1 MDGKE
6 PLEPAALLPRIVSV
20 TTAASGTETSGS
32 IAIMDSEKGIC
43 EGTTEATLKNP
54 GTSADCCYEC
64 GVCRQRFSTKKSV
77 TNHLVVH
84 KGDKPYA
91 CDVCGLKFFQKF
103 PLLKHRRIH
112 TGAMP
117 YACKLCPSKFCRKES
132 LDRHQ
137 QLHVRGADMCHC
149 LECGKSFTRTKTLQR
164 HLRWHKVEK
173 PYPCHLCPARF
184 TKKPNL
190 DSHVLIHM
198 GEKPHKCPVCDKGY
212 AWRQSLG
219 LHMRRLHNGVETT
232 TVASADSGVD
242 MTTPGGSPTTLPPGH
257 LGVEKKEP
265 SEHAAL
271 QPRIIVVTPR
281 KRRTE
286 TSNNTAPGISHVG
299 SPVKE
304 PGRSHECSTC
314 GRDFTS
320 RQSLK
325 HHLVLH
331 TGEKKYT
338 CPICGL
344 KFALKIGVTRHLRV
358 HTSEM
363 QYACPLCPSKFCRR
377 TSLERHKQL
386 HATGVNLCHCP
397 ECGKAFR
404 QTKALQQHLNWHKVV
419 NRQNVETPYKC
430 HLCPAAFVGNC
441 ALARHALV
449 HTSER
454 PHICPVC
461 QKHFASKSDL
471 TVHILQIHGEVETA
485 VANAD
490 SRREIAMPSSPPTTT
505 PPAMST
511 DIKAEPSSLKT
522 MPPIVTSIDI
532 KSEPRSPMTMLP
544 PIVTCVDI
552 KAEPSSPT
560 SSLPPDNTDMNEEN
574 EEASSEP
581 ATLQQCAISVTPE
594 ISSAKIS
601 RDVII
606 TDGNTGI
613 PGGTIVASVTQGSWS
628 TGINESLECNVCGHR
643 FELVGDKVHACPVC
657 KQTFA
662 QEHSFTTQQLTH
674 SVEKLFPCST
684 CGQLFMQSH
693 LSMHEHSHQHKKS
706 FQCCHCSAILASKKS
721 LRIHIRT
728 HTGERPYKCDIC
740 SKQFKES
747 RALVKHHRTHVDEKK
762 YRCEEC
768 PSMFHHKKSLD
779 NHKELHASG
788 VDLYHCHECGKT
800 FIRERNLK
808 LHLRWHTTEK
818 PYACHLC
825 PAKFTLKSHVENHML
840 IHTGEKPYKCPV
852 CEKPFARSDACAKHM
867 CRMHNEAKLDVTGIN
882 YRAALSPPNSN
893 SSTPCIERAD
903 RGFTMMDNLITSDV
917 SSNSGTPH
925 VHRTDGDFAM
935 MDDLI
940 TGNVS
945 SNSSS
950 PLVERTDGDLTM
962 MDSLITG
969 NVSSDF
975 STPLVDRTDTD
986 IMMADD
992 SITDDG
998 LGTRGGA
1005 AGRSSIPIWKVRG
1018 CVPLHRYDFC
1028 ALCRVFP
1035 FSSCGLVSILA
1046 RPINRHAALHT
1057 ELSTLEMAKRAAQ
1070 THCFVPGCT
1079 SGYVSS
1085 KNCGRRVSLFSV
1097 PKEPE
1102 RFKAWQCAVPCAGQ
1116 VLNARSRLCELHF
1129 DEQFIVR
1136 YFTHMINGETVLIP
1150 RDRPVLTSDAV
1161 PTVFPDLLQYLS
1173 KKAHWKR
1180 KSRTSIRGSPVK
1192 SLKWEESDAPSTEEV
1207 DDTLEERS
1215 MSPGASDSDSSVQP
1229 DGPLGMDSEDACKP
1243 AALHPKTI
1251 SVTPQR
1257 CSTGSS
1263 RDAAI
1268 LSSDTG
1274 FSSGTSGALVKKSG
1288 RNIIRRHEC
1297 TVCKQ
1302 RYTRKRYL
1310 KEHRVLHTGEKPYTC
1325 PTCGRKFA
1333 LRTGFLNHRRIHTN
1347 KGPLNM
1353 DGKDACEPTVLRPR
1367 ITSVTSQRC
1376 STETSKDVGIMD
1388 SNTGISGG
1396 TSGAPVKKPRRNPG
1410 RCHECNVCGQ
1420 RFTRNQYLKDHQV
1433 LHTGE
1438 KPYACSICGRKFAQ
1452 RNGLLNHQ
1460 RIHTAEMRYSCE
1472 LCPSKFCKKA
1482 SFDRHKQL
1490 HASGVQLYHCHE
1502 CSKVFESRTK
1512 LSQHERWHKSEKP
1525 YPCQLCPAAFVYSKD
1540 LDRHALV
1547 HTGERPYGCTVCQKR
1562 FSWKNNLALHMRR
1575 MHSGVKASV
1584 AGVSAKT
1591 LPGRPP
1597 TTLPP
1602 TNMGHVLEPECVLQ
1616 CYEDEHYGN
1625 GAAKIEEDNERVM
1638 ISVDI
1643 KEEPSSPTTTP
1654 PPVSEMLFGIK
1665 EEPSSPTTAPPPTAI
1680 LLPRIVFVTSLAD
1693 STETSGDA
1701 AIEDNDTGIP
1711 DSTITT
1717 SVKQCAEAG
1726 NTAEKLH
1733 PCPVCDRRFALK
1745 SQVAKHQAV
1754 HSGEKRHTCATC
1766 GERFAWR
1773 QSLVQHERTHMGE
1786 QPFQC
1791 SYCSVTFACS
1801 DRLKNHILTHTSER
1815 THECDVCGKRF
1826 KLKRTLAGHRRIH
1839 TSGMDYTCE
1848 QCQATFARSDTLR
1861 DHILTH
1867 TGERAHECDVCG
1879 KRFKLKNT
1887 LAGHRRTHSTEMPY
1901 TCEQCPAAFRRNAT
1915 LKKHVRLH
1923 ECGAEAYHCP
1933 ICTRAFSHAPK
1944 LKLHMRLMH
1953 NGGRVGVTGNDC
1965 KATLSLP
1972 SGHSNTSPTVNIKTE
1987 DCGDISDFDELITG
2001 DVY

>member
-1 MDGKE
+1 MQQVPLTSTDAQRKHAMGSLDMDRKE
-6 PLEPAALLPRIVSV
+6 LFEPVALLPRIVSV
-20 TTAASGTETSGS
+20 TTATCSTETSGS
-32 IAIMDSEKGIC
+32 TAIMDSDKGIC

-64 GVCRQRFSTKKSV
+64 GVCRQRFLTKKSV

-91 CDVCGLKFFQKF
+91 CDICGLKFFQNF

-112 TGAMP
+112 TGEMP
-117 YACKLCPSKFCRKES
+117 YACKVCPSKFCRKES

-137 QLHVRGADMCHC
+137 QLHVRGADICHC

-219 LHMRRLHNGVETT
+219 LHMRRLHRGVETT

-242 MTTPGGSPTTLPPGH
+242 VTTPGGSPMTLPPDH
-257 LGVEKKEP
+257 LGVEQEEP

-286 TSNNTAPGISHVG
+286 TSNNTAPGISDGTVG
-299 SPVKE
+299 APMKE
-304 PGRSHECSTC
+304 PSRSHECSVC

-386 HATGVNLCHCP
+386 HTRGVNLCHCP
-397 ECGKAFR
+397 ECGKAFK
-404 QTKALQQHLNWHKVV
+404 QMKALQQHLNWHKVV

-461 QKHFASKSDL
+461 QKHFASKCDL
-471 TVHILQIHGEVETA
+471 TVHVRQIHGEVETP

-490 SRREIAMPSSPPTTT
+490 SKAEIVMPSSPPT
-505 PPAMST
+505 
-511 DIKAEPSSLKT
+511 T

-532 KSEPRSPMTMLP
+532 KSEPRSPLTTLP

-560 SSLPPDNTDMNEEN
+560 NSLPPEHIDMIEEN
-574 EEASSEP
+574 EEAPSEP
-581 ATLQQCAISVTPE
+581 ATLQQRAISVTPE
-594 ISSAKIS
+594 ISSTKIS
-601 RDVII
+601 KDAIV

-613 PGGTIVASVTQGSWS
+613 PGGAIVASVTQGSRS
-628 TGINESLECNVCGHR
+628 TGINESLECSVCGHR
-643 FELVGDKVHACPVC
+643 FELVGDEVHACPVC

-662 QEHSFTTQQLTH
+662 QERSLTTQQLTR

-693 LSMHEHSHQHKKS
+693 LAMHEHSHQHKKS

-728 HTGERPYKCDIC
+728 HTGERPYRCDIC

-747 RALVKHHRTHVDEKK
+747 RALVKHHRTHMDEKK

-840 IHTGEKPYKCPV
+840 VHTGEKPYKCPV

-882 YRAALSPPNSN
+882 YRSALSPPNSN
-893 SSTPCIERAD
+893 SSTPCIERGD
-903 RGFTMMDNLITSDV
+903 RDFMMMDNLITSDV
-917 SSNSGTPH
+917 SSDSSSPH
-925 VHRTDGDFAM
+925 IHRTNRDFTM
-935 MDDLI
+935 TDDLI

-945 SNSSS
+945 SNSGS
-950 PLVERTDGDLTM
+950 PLVERTGGGLMM

-969 NVSSDF
+969 NVNSDF
-975 STPLVDRTDTD
+975 STPFVDRTDTD
-986 IMMADD
+986 ITMADD
-992 SITDDG
+992 SITGDVQ
-998 LGTRGGA
+998 LSNPMPPCLSLYFTIVVTKE
-1005 AGRSSIPIWKVRG
+1005 SSLLFEVRG
-1018 CVPLHRYDFC
+1018 TGVICANAHCYERERALPFHDRASAAVVALLVAVRFPSGKCAAVYTPSTDTISPRY
-1028 ALCRVFP
+1028 AVFP
-1035 FSSCGLVSILA
+1035 RFLRVALVSILA
-1046 RPINRHAALHT
+1046 RPINRYAALHT
-1057 ELSTLEMAKRAAQ
+1057 ELSTLKMAKRAAQ

-1102 RFKAWQCAVPCAGQ
+1102 RFKSWQRAVPCAGQ

-1136 YFTHMINGETVLIP
+1136 YFTHMVNGETVLIP

-1180 KSRTSIRGSPVK
+1180 KSRTSTRGLPVK
-1192 SLKWEESDAPSTEEV
+1192 YLNWEESDAPSTEEV
-1207 DDTLEERS
+1207 DDALEERS
-1215 MSPGASDSDSSVQP
+1215 MSPGASNSDSSVQP
-1229 DGPLGMDSEDACKP
+1229 DGPLDMDGEDACEP

-1257 CSTGSS
+1257 CSTATS

-1268 LSSDTG
+1268 INSDTG
-1274 FSSGTSGALVKKSG
+1274 FSGGTSGALVKKSG

-1347 KGPLNM
+1347 KGPRNT
-1353 DGKDACEPTVLRPR
+1353 DGKDACEPAVLCRR
-1367 ITSVTSQRC
+1367 ITSATSQRC
-1376 STETSKDVGIMD
+1376 STETSRDMPITD
-1388 SNTGISGG
+1388 SDTGISGG
-1396 TSGAPVKKPRRNPG
+1396 TSGAPGKKPRRSPG
-1410 RCHECNVCGQ
+1410 RCHECDVCGQ

-1438 KPYACSICGRKFAQ
+1438 KPYACPICGRKFAQ

-1490 HASGVQLYHCHE
+1490 HASGVQLYHCRD

-1547 HTGERPYGCTVCQKR
+1547 HTGERPYGCTVCQRR

-1584 AGVSAKT
+1584 VGPSAKT
-1591 LPGRPP
+1591 LPGCPP

-1602 TNMGHVLEPECVLQ
+1602 TNMGHVFEPECVLQ
-1616 CYEDEHYGN
+1616 CYEDERYGN
-1625 GAAKIEEDNERVM
+1625 SAAKIKEEEEDNERITPTVDIKAEPCSPTTTQPFLESVPLIM
-1638 ISVDI
+1638 TSVDI
-1643 KEEPSSPTTTP
+1643 KTEPNSPSATPPPVESVTHIMTNVAIKTEPISPSTTP
-1654 PPVSEMLFGIK
+1654 PPVESVTHIMTSVDIK
-1665 EEPSSPTTAPPPTAI
+1665 AEPSSPSTTPPPVESVPHIMTGVHNKAKSSC
-1680 LLPRIVFVTSLAD
+1680 PMTTPPPVREVQFGIVQCRV
-1693 STETSGDA
+1693 
-1701 AIEDNDTGIP
+1701 
-1711 DSTITT
+1711 
-1717 SVKQCAEAG
+1717 SV
-1726 NTAEKLH
+1726 L
-1733 PCPVCDRRFALK
+1733 
-1745 SQVAKHQAV
+1745 
-1754 HSGEKRHTCATC
+1754 
-1766 GERFAWR
+1766 
-1773 QSLVQHERTHMGE
+1773 
-1786 QPFQC
+1786 
-1791 SYCSVTFACS
+1791 
-1801 DRLKNHILTHTSER
+1801 
-1815 THECDVCGKRF
+1815 
-1826 KLKRTLAGHRRIH
+1826 RTL
-1839 TSGMDYTCE
+1839 S
-1848 QCQATFARSDTLR
+1848 
-1861 DHILTH
+1861 
-1867 TGERAHECDVCG
+1867 
-1879 KRFKLKNT
+1879 
-1887 LAGHRRTHSTEMPY
+1887 
-1901 TCEQCPAAFRRNAT
+1901 
-1915 LKKHVRLH
+1915 
-1923 ECGAEAYHCP
+1923 
-1933 ICTRAFSHAPK
+1933 
-1944 LKLHMRLMH
+1944 
-1953 NGGRVGVTGNDC
+1953 
-1965 KATLSLP
+1965 
-1972 SGHSNTSPTVNIKTE
+1972 
-1987 DCGDISDFDELITG
+1987 
-2001 DVY
+2001 